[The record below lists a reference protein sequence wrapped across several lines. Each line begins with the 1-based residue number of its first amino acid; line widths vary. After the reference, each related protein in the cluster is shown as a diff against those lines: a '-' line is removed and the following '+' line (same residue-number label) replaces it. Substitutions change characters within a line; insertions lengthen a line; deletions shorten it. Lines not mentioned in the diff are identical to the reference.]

1 VETSRRRPTYV
12 DAKLAGLSWKQAV
25 RAATTAAGT
34 LATSFE
40 NGDAIDGVTL
50 ATGDRILIKNQAT
63 ASENGIYVVNASG
76 APTRAT
82 DADAGAE
89 LVNATVYVSEGT
101 PTPTRSGRAPRTRRS
116 RSARPRWRSRSSVRA
131 ASSRPP
137 TRCSRGRRRAGGAA
151 HLPHHLTSRR
161 STRPR
166 SRAACSRSRD
176 WPQARRTAR
185 SSSATTG
192 YSRRRQAAAAAGY
205 SSIWDPF
212 IPDASPHALNDEFES
227 SATIS
232 NWTGVYTGDVGVISD
247 IATSSVK
254 GMYFEA
260 PTVQYRLRAYMKS
273 LGGYT
278 GDFTVHTC
286 VVLNAHNPA
295 ASTITAAGILLA
307 DGVTAGAGN
316 QSGHAV
322 ARANS
327 SSAGI
332 LTAGRFGWS
341 NYGNNATGAVYDNA
355 DYGHSI
361 SFLRFRRVSGV
372 YYRAISP
379 NGENDWAEISI
390 GLSPAIATPTH
401 VGLFFQNY
409 GGISNN
415 SATLKYFRFYTTGT
429 QYKTG
434 ASRRQYG

>member
-1 VETSRRRPTYV
+1 MR
-12 DAKLAGLSWKQAV
+12 
-25 RAATTAAGT
+25 
-34 LATSFE
+34 
-40 NGDAIDGVTL
+40 
-50 ATGDRILIKNQAT
+50 
-63 ASENGIYVVNASG
+63 
-76 APTRAT
+76 TR
-82 DADAGAE
+82 GAE
-89 LVNATVYVSEGT
+89 LVNATCYVSEGT
-101 PTPTRSGRAPRTRRS
+101 TNADTQWTCSTNAPITLGTTALAFAQLATGSVGTQAANTVYAGPTSG
-116 RSARPRWRSRSSVRA
+116 
-131 ASSRPP
+131 
-137 TRCSRGRRRAGGAA
+137 GGA
-151 HLPHHLTSRR
+151 LPTF
-161 STRPR
+161 
-166 SRAACSRSRD
+166 RALVAADIPGLDAAKIVSGVLAIARLATGTPDGTKFVRD
-176 WPQARRTAR
+176 DGTL
-185 SSSATTG
+185 ATPSG
-192 YSRRRQAAAAAGY
+192 GGGGGSLLY

>member
-1 VETSRRRPTYV
+1 VFAGPSSGGAALPTFRTIAAADIPALDASKITSGV
-12 DAKLAGLSWKQAV
+12 LAIA
-25 RAATTAAGT
+25 R
-34 LATSFE
+34 
-40 NGDAIDGVTL
+40 L
-50 ATGDRILIKNQAT
+50 ATGTPDGTKFVRDDGVLAT
-63 ASENGIYVVNASG
+63 PSG
-76 APTRAT
+76 
-82 DADAGAE
+82 GGGG
-89 LVNATVYVSEGT
+89 GT
-101 PTPTRSGRAPRTRRS
+101 
-116 RSARPRWRSRSSVRA
+116 
-131 ASSRPP
+131 
-137 TRCSRGRRRAGGAA
+137 
-151 HLPHHLTSRR
+151 LL
-161 STRPR
+161 
-166 SRAACSRSRD
+166 
-176 WPQARRTAR
+176 
-185 SSSATTG
+185 
-192 YSRRRQAAAAAGY
+192 Y

-212 IPDASPHALNDEFES
+212 IPDASPHTLNDEFES
-227 SATIS
+227 AATIS